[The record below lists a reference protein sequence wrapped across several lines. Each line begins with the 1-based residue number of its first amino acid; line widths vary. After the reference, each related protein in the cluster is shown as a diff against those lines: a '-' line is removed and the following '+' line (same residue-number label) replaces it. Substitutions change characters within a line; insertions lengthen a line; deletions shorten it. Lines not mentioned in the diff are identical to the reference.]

1 MIDMSVLLACPP
13 SLMVLDISMIP
24 MESKNRLVYVNIE
37 NKIPKSTSSSFFSFL
52 KRSKEYFA
60 LFKRAIFKAPIKIKF
75 KKNIILILCIKM
87 LITKIIPVIIRF
99 ATIYEFNFFELCI

>member
-1 MIDMSVLLACPP
+1 MPKRTIEI
-13 SLMVLDISMIP
+13 SL
-24 MESKNRLVYVNIE
+24 NFG
-37 NKIPKSTSSSFFSFL
+37 KSTSSSFFSFL

-60 LFKRAIFKAPIKIKF
+60 LFKRAIFNAPIKIKF